1 MKKADNFDARKW
13 LVENKITTQ
22 SRLNEDNFVNVGIE
36 EIEKMAFPIISTYNE
51 QNGLDP
57 IQSIRVTS
65 SQNNR
70 IWYKAI
76 QANVTAET
84 NTGKLMDYEL
94 TWDNKLNLQKLTPP
108 SQPSQKQKEESKPIF
123 LTPIQKKDFINRMKS
138 FIKDEDFDTAMEEA
152 GNILARVLT
161 NDEAEFIEDVEDFGY
176 NSNEVEDYA
185 QDLVGNLNSKIS
197 PIENKLTTQSKLNED
212 GKSSNPKAQY
222 IIKLYKE
229 MGDQSPEK
237 NIIDNNYIMTL
248 GGMVSMEEIED
259 IFGMGLMDI
268 NKKRLKNWLED
279 VAPFEKDI

>member
-1 MKKADNFDARKW
+1 MKKADNFDAGKW
-13 LVENKITTQ
+13 LVENRLTTQ
-22 SRLNEDNFVNVGIE
+22 SRLKEDNFVNVGME

-65 SQNNR
+65 SKNNK

-138 FIKDEDFDTAMEEA
+138 FIKDEDFDTAMQDA

-185 QDLVGNLNSKIS
+185 QDLVGNLNS
-197 PIENKLTTQSKLNED
+197 
-212 GKSSNPKAQY
+212 
-222 IIKLYKE
+222 
-229 MGDQSPEK
+229 
-237 NIIDNNYIMTL
+237 
-248 GGMVSMEEIED
+248 
-259 IFGMGLMDI
+259 
-268 NKKRLKNWLED
+268 
-279 VAPFEKDI
+279 

>member
-1 MKKADNFDARKW
+1 MKKADNFDSGKW

-22 SRLNEDNFVNVGIE
+22 SRLKEDNFVNVGIE

-123 LTPIQKKDFINRMKS
+123 LTPIQKKSFKS
-138 FIKDEDFDTAMEEA
+138 AIMDLSKMEDFEYALGEA
-152 GNILARVLT
+152 GTVLANILT
-161 NDEAEFIEDVEDFGY
+161 NGKAEFIEDVEDFGY
-176 NSNEVEDYA
+176 DADEVEQYA
-185 QDLVGNLNSKIS
+185 MDLAS
-197 PIENKLTTQSKLNED
+197 E
-212 GKSSNPKAQY
+212 
-222 IIKLYKE
+222 
-229 MGDQSPEK
+229 
-237 NIIDNNYIMTL
+237 
-248 GGMVSMEEIED
+248 
-259 IFGMGLMDI
+259 
-268 NKKRLKNWLED
+268 
-279 VAPFEKDI
+279 

>member
-1 MKKADNFDARKW
+1 MKKADNFNPGKW
-13 LVENKITTQ
+13 LVENRLTTQ
-22 SRLNEDNFVNVGIE
+22 SRLKEDNFVNVGME

-65 SQNNR
+65 SKNNKIR
-70 IWYKAI
+70 HKAI

-108 SQPSQKQKEESKPIF
+108 SQPIQKQKEESKPIF
-123 LTPIQKKDFINRMKS
+123 LTPIQKKYFINRMKS

-185 QDLVGNLNSKIS
+185 QDLVGG
-197 PIENKLTTQSKLNED
+197 SKLNED

>member
-1 MKKADNFDARKW
+1 MKKADNFDAGKW

-22 SRLNEDNFVNVGIE
+22 SRLKEDNFVNVGME

-57 IQSIRVTS
+57 IQSIKVTS

-138 FIKDEDFDTAMEEA
+138 FIKDEDFDTAMQEA

>member
-1 MKKADNFDARKW
+1 MENFDLRKY
-13 LVENKITTQ
+13 LAEG
-22 SRLNEDNFVNVGIE
+22 RLLKEDNFVNVGME

-108 SQPSQKQKEESKPIF
+108 SQPSQPIQKQKEESKPIF

-138 FIKDEDFDTAMEEA
+138 FIKDEDFDTAMQDA

-197 PIENKLTTQSKLNED
+197 PIENKITTQS
-212 GKSSNPKAQY
+212 
-222 IIKLYKE
+222 
-229 MGDQSPEK
+229 
-237 NIIDNNYIMTL
+237 
-248 GGMVSMEEIED
+248 
-259 IFGMGLMDI
+259 
-268 NKKRLKNWLED
+268 RLK
-279 VAPFEKDI
+279 